1 MFDTNLTPGAAT
13 CPTCGKTY
21 HQDHAWKKVCLSCYL
36 TSKGKTAPTTAAR
49 LVLPTPIDPT
59 MLRRLV
65 QLCHPD
71 RHSNSDAANTATR
84 YLLALKGGQH
94 G

>member
-1 MFDTNLTPGAAT
+1 MFEKAFIPGAAT
-13 CPTCGKTY
+13 CPTCENEY
-21 HQDHAWKKVCLSCYL
+21 HRDHVWKRECLSCYL
-36 TSKGKTAPTTAAR
+36 KAKGKTAPIARPVTT
-49 LVLPTPIDPT
+49 VEPIEPG
-59 MLRRLV
+59 MLRRLI

-71 RHSNSDAANTATR
+71 RHNNSEASNTATR